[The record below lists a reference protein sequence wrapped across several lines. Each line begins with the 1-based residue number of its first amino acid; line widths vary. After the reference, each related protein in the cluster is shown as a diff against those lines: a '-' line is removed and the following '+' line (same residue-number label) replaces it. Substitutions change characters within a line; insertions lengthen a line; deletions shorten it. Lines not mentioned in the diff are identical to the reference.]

1 MEGRELE
8 VLNVTPGFF
17 LQITPGASFIG
28 KGGYAEVTVESDIQQ
43 LAIEQF
49 DAQPAGRLVY
59 GFGDGWNEQEYDPA
73 TGDLWR
79 WTTDRAAI
87 RVRSEGHS
95 VALSLR
101 GEIEA
106 ASSSHVTIRAGSA
119 VVAAF
124 DVARSFTRTL
134 LIPSS
139 ALPGSENTIWI
150 ETSAWYVPAEKRWR
164 SKDRRRLGLKLFEC
178 KVTPAS

>member
-1 MEGRELE
+1 
-8 VLNVTPGFF
+8 
-17 LQITPGASFIG
+17 LQITPGASFNG
-28 KGGYAEVTVESDIQQ
+28 KGGYAEVTVESDIQP

-49 DAQPAGRLVY
+49 DAQPAGRVVY
-59 GFGDGWNEQEYDPA
+59 GFGDGWNEQEYNPA

-106 ASSSHVTIRAGSA
+106 ASSSHVTVRAGSA

-124 DVARSFTRTL
+124 DVPRSFTRTV

-139 ALPGSENTIWI
+139 ALPGSEDTIWI